1 MPKGLNP
8 NRAKIHRS
16 YTVEEVAELYGVHK
30 NTVRVWVKDGMP
42 ICDCKKPMLI
52 LGSALREYLK
62 AKRTK
67 YKQKCK
73 PWEFYCMRC
82 RRPQSPAEGMAD
94 YEPQS
99 PRKGCLIAVCP
110 ECDALMNKYT
120 SLAKLEQLEGKL
132 EVSIP
137 KALKRINER
146 DNPLLNSDFK
156 R

>member
-16 YTVEEVAELYGVHK
+16 YTVEEVAELYEVHK
-30 NTVRVWVKDGMP
+30 NTVRAWIKGDLP
-42 ICDCKKPMLI
+42 ICDGKKPMLI

-67 YKQKCK
+67 HKQKCK
-73 PWEFYCMRC
+73 PWEFYCVRC
-82 RRPQSPAEGMAD
+82 RKPQLPAEGMAD

-99 PRKGCLIAVCP
+99 PSKGCLIALCP
-110 ECDALMNKYT
+110 ECGALMNKYT

-137 KALKRINER
+137 NALKRIDEI
-146 DNPLLNSDFK
+146 DKPLLNSDFK
-156 R
+156 Y